1 MSHEFPSAV
10 DVSQNSP
17 NVQIRCL
24 KCPPPFRVYTFMQC
38 ICYKKIKENGEARLV
53 KQCLYYYLHGIASCS
68 HRAVRELTIVI
79 ENEKKMNLHI

>member
-1 MSHEFPSAV
+1 MSFLAQLMLVRTVKMFKSDVWSA
-10 DVSQNSP
+10 
-17 NVQIRCL
+17 
-24 KCPPPFRVYTFMQC
+24 PPPFRVYTFMQC